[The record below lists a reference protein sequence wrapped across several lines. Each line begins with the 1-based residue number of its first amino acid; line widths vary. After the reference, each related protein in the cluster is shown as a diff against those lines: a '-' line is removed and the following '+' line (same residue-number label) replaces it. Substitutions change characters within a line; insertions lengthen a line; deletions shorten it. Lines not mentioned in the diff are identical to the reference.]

1 MSYVIRRLV
10 ERALPA
16 LMLEWPPLEAT
27 TEHYIVAVPGNN
39 AGRWTLTEVDVL
51 VIGGGTAGEYAAGT
65 LLGSGKSVAIVDHSR
80 IGGDCIFHACIP
92 TKTLATTARLYE
104 KMKAAESYG
113 LPGASTAADY
123 ARVKAYKDRVIAPIG
138 EGRSES
144 WRKKGAAVLH
154 DMARFKSPTVVEVGP
169 EIVKAEQTII
179 CTGSTPA
186 MPPISGLA
194 EAGYITNVEAL
205 ELTKLPT
212 SLGIIGGGP
221 IGIEFGQIFSTFGCE
236 VTIYELAPH
245 VLPLED
251 EEISSACE
259 ESIRN
264 RGIKV
269 HTEVKIVHVE
279 RSTDGKSLTFEN
291 KQGRQTTATH
301 SEIMVATGRQAH
313 LTELNL
319 AAAGVEHDHKGI
331 KVDGTHRTTTPNIWA
346 AGDVT
351 GGRMFTYVAGEQ
363 GKVAALNCMDG
374 GNREINYD
382 VFPRAT
388 FGNPEVASVG
398 LTESQAREQ
407 GWSVDVGRFE
417 YANLTRGIVADE
429 KEGFFKIVSEQ
440 GSGKLLGGHI
450 IGAEA
455 STLIHE
461 MAVAMKTG
469 VPASAVGDLL
479 HVYPSWAEGVRY
491 ACQAVG

>member
-1 MSYVIRRLV
+1 M
-10 ERALPA
+10 
-16 LMLEWPPLEAT
+16 
-27 TEHYIVAVPGNN
+27 
-39 AGRWTLTEVDVL
+39 TEVDVL

-65 LLGSGKSVAIVDHSR
+65 LLEFDRSVAIVDHSKV
-80 IGGDCIFHACIP
+80 GGDCIFHACIP
-92 TKTLATTARLYE
+92 TKTLANSARLYE
-104 KMKAAESYG
+104 KIKAAEFYG
-113 LPGASTAADY
+113 LPGVNEEADY
-123 ARVKAYKDRVIAPIG
+123 AKVKDYKDRVIAPIG
-138 EGRSES
+138 EGRAES

-154 DMARFKSPTVVEVGP
+154 DTARFRSPTLIEVGS
-169 EIVKAEQTII
+169 ESVKAEQTIV

-186 MPPISGLA
+186 IPPIAGLA
-194 EAGYITNVEAL
+194 ESGYITNIEAL
-205 ELTKLPT
+205 ELTRLPA

-245 VLPLED
+245 ILPLED

-259 ESIRN
+259 QSIRD
-264 RGIKV
+264 RGIRV
-269 HTEVKIVHVE
+269 RTEVKVVSVE
-279 RSTDGKSLTFEN
+279 RTADGRSLTFEN
-291 KQGRQTTATH
+291 KEGRQTRAMH
-301 SEIMVATGRQAH
+301 SEILVATGRQAR

-319 AAAGVEHDHKGI
+319 DAAGVEHDRKGI
-331 KVDGTHRTTTPNIWA
+331 KVDRTHRTTTPNIWA

-363 GKVAALNCMDG
+363 GKLAALNCMDG
-374 GNREINYD
+374 GNREIDYD

-398 LTESQAREQ
+398 LTERQAREQ
-407 GWSVDVGRFE
+407 GWDVEIGRFE
-417 YANLTRGIVADE
+417 YANLTRGILTGE

-461 MAVAMKTG
+461 LAMAMKAN
-469 VPASAVGDLL
+469 VPASDVGNLL
-479 HVYPSWAEGVRY
+479 HVYPTWAEGVRY
-491 ACQAVG
+491 ACQATG

>member
-1 MSYVIRRLV
+1 MI
-10 ERALPA
+10 
-16 LMLEWPPLEAT
+16 
-27 TEHYIVAVPGNN
+27 
-39 AGRWTLTEVDVL
+39 EVDVV

-65 LLGSGKSVAIVDHSR
+65 LLGFGKSVAIVDHSKV
-80 IGGDCIFHACIP
+80 GGDCIFHACIP
-92 TKTLATTARLYE
+92 TKTLANAARIYE
-104 KMKAAESYG
+104 KIKAAESYG
-113 LPGASTAADY
+113 LPGVNAKADY

-138 EGRSES
+138 EGRAES

-154 DMARFKSPTVVEVGP
+154 DTARFKSPTAIEVGT
-169 EIVKAEQTII
+169 ETLKAEQAII

-186 MPPISGLA
+186 IPPIEGLA

-205 ELTKLPT
+205 ELTRLPL

-245 VLPLED
+245 ILPLED
-251 EEISSACE
+251 EEISSACQ

-264 RGIKV
+264 RGIRV
-269 HTEVKIVHVE
+269 HTEVKVVRVE

-291 KQGRQTTATH
+291 KEGRQATATH
-301 SEIMVATGRQAH
+301 SEILVATGRQAH

-319 AAAGVEHDHKGI
+319 DAAGVEHDRKGI
-331 KVDGTHRTTTPNIWA
+331 KVDGTHRTTAPNIWA

-363 GKVAALNCMDG
+363 GKVAALNCVDG

-398 LTESQAREQ
+398 LTERQAREQ
-407 GWSVDVGRFE
+407 GWSVEIGRFE

-440 GSGKLLGGHI
+440 GNGKLLGGHI

-461 MAVAMKTG
+461 LAVAMKAG
-469 VPASAVGDLL
+469 VPASEVGNLL

-491 ACQAVG
+491 SCQSVG